1 MVKSFGKEILIM
13 TDFRKQLINID
24 KKLNISLLHNQV
36 QEVVN
41 ILEILDKKEVLA
53 RAPRPIGLMPDE
65 YDEIFWKLDKN
76 GQILLR
82 RADNLLNNFRS
93 YLSRAY
99 GLWSLANL
107 ETAQLIKDQYQVKTS
122 LEVMAGNSYWSAAFN
137 KIGVKAIS
145 TDSMSWAKAS
155 KTGTQGFYQ
164 TNKLS
169 AGDAIKKYP
178 NVDLVLCCWAP
189 NFGKGDL
196 EVLQAFR
203 KYNHQ
208 GHLLFIGEKDGATNT
223 QEFWENAK
231 IINSSAEKVI
241 NQTFPN
247 FDFIDEKIYEIR

>member
-1 MVKSFGKEILIM
+1 M
-13 TDFRKQLINID
+13 TNFRKQLINID
-24 KKLNISLLHNQV
+24 KKLNIPLLHDQV

-41 ILEILDKKEVLA
+41 ILEILDKKEVLM

-65 YDEIFWKLDKN
+65 YDELFWNLNKSER
-76 GQILLR
+76 ILLKQ
-82 RADNLLNNFRS
+82 ADNLLNNFRS
-93 YLSRAY
+93 FLSRAY

-107 ETAQLIKDQYQVKTS
+107 ETAQVIKDQYQVKTS

-137 KIGVKAIS
+137 QLGIKAIS
-145 TDSMSWAKAS
+145 TDSMSWARTS

-164 TNKLS
+164 TERLS
-169 AGDAIKKYP
+169 AGDAIEKYP
-178 NVDLVLCCWAP
+178 DADLVLCCWAP
-189 NFGKGDL
+189 NFGRGDL

-231 IINSSAEKVI
+231 IINSSAEKVV